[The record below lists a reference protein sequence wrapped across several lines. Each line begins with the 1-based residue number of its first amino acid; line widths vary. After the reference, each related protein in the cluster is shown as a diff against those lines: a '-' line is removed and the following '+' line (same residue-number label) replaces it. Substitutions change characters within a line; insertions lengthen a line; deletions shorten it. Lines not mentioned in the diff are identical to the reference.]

1 MDELSKD
8 DQEFLEA
15 LPPTE
20 NPEAPQS
27 GNVTGYFNGFSIQI
41 TCRDPKVELQ
51 PLVKKMSETATYM
64 SSLGF
69 LPSWNDQTN
78 EAFRSKSTN
87 GASIPVSPV
96 LPPVANP
103 TPMPDL
109 TIDGDKGQGGV
120 CPVHG
125 TKLVWKTGISKTK
138 KNADGSFKPYAFW
151 SCPTLNADGS
161 FCKAGSQR
169 K

>member
-1 MDELSKD
+1 MDQLTKD
-8 DQEFLEA
+8 DQEFMEA
-15 LPPTE
+15 FTQQQ

-27 GNVTGYFNGFSIQI
+27 GNVTGYFQGFSIQI
-41 TCRDPKVELQ
+41 TCRNPAIDLK
-51 PLVKKMSETATYM
+51 PLVKKMSETAIYM

-78 EAFRSKSTN
+78 EAFKSKSTN

-96 LPPVANP
+96 LPPVASL

-125 TKLVWKTGISKTK
+125 TKLVWKTGTSKTT
-138 KNADGSFKPYAFW
+138 NKPYAFW
-151 SCPTLNADGS
+151 ACITLNADGS
-161 FCKAGSQR
+161 FCKSGSTR